1 MSDLVHHSVVV
12 IDGREIVVRELC
24 VADVRKLLKPLDG
37 DLLDAALFEDVR
49 LGDLPLFTN
58 MTSVDVEQM
67 QPSSLRVLVQECKK
81 VNPDFFGMLARLE
94 RSRVGA

>member
-49 LGDLPLFTN
+49 LGDLSLFTN
-58 MTSVDVEQM
+58 LTAAEVEQM
-67 QPSSLRVLVQECKK
+67 HPSALRVLVQECKK
-81 VNPDFFGMLARLE
+81 ANPDFFGMLARLE
-94 RSRVGA
+94 RSRVEA